1 MGLIKRKDTK
11 IFILYLTVDILLIL
25 FSFYPPFI
33 QPFTVFLLRRYALIY
48 SFWGIT
54 TMLLFNIYNLYRT
67 QREITILEE
76 ILSVWKVIMFS
87 SLSTG
92 AIVFFSKTITLSK
105 PIYVINFILLSIMLA
120 GWRTIKRR
128 VIRYLIVRG
137 YDNFNVLIVG
147 AGNAGKKLADEI
159 DQRPYLGFKIVGFLD
174 DDKEKQTTNGY
185 KVLGGISEFAKIA
198 QQNFVDEVLVT
209 IPGAREKISQLIRQ
223 SKLLNVSLKII
234 PDQFDSSIHH
244 LNGSTI
250 GYIPVLEYIDKKIH
264 GTEMATKRIMD
275 LVLSGIGLILLLP
288 LFIIL
293 VILIKMDSK
302 GPAFYVSKRYGKKG
316 RIFNFYKF
324 RSMVVNAASMLS
336 RLKDKNEADGPIFK
350 MKNDPR
356 ITRIG
361 RFIRKYSLDELP
373 QLWNVFKGD
382 MSIVGPRPLPLD
394 QVENSD
400 LKQLKRLGIKPGI
413 TGLWQVRGRSD
424 ASFRRLIRWDDWYIK
439 NWSLGLDLRIL
450 AQTFPV
456 VLKGKGAY

>member
-1 MGLIKRKDTK
+1 M
-11 IFILYLTVDILLIL
+11 LIL
-25 FSFYPPFI
+25 FSFYPPFV
-33 QPFTVFLLRRYALIY
+33 QPLTVFLLRQYALIY

-54 TMLLFNIYNLYRT
+54 IILLFNIYNLYRT
-67 QREITILEE
+67 QREITIPDEAL
-76 ILSVWKVIMFS
+76 LVWKVVVFS
-87 SLSTG
+87 SLLTG
-92 AIVFFSKTITLSK
+92 SAVFFSKTIILPK
-105 PIYVINFILLSIMLA
+105 PMYVINFIILSVTLA
-120 GWRTIKRR
+120 GWRTIKRLI
-128 VIRYLIVRG
+128 IRYFVVRG
-137 YDNFNVLIVG
+137 YNNFNVLIVG

-209 IPGAREKISQLIRQ
+209 IPGARKKISQLINQ
-223 SKLLNVSLKII
+223 SKSLNVSLKII
-234 PDQFDSSIHH
+234 PDQFDSLIHH

-264 GTEMATKRIMD
+264 GTELATKRTMD
-275 LVLSGIGLILLLP
+275 LALSGIGLILLLP

-293 VILIKMDSK
+293 MMLIKMDSK

-324 RSMVVNAASMLS
+324 RSMVVNAAGMLS
-336 RLKDKNEADGPIFK
+336 ELKDKNDSDGPIFK

-356 ITRIG
+356 ITKMG
-361 RFIRKYSLDELP
+361 SFIRKYSLDELP

-424 ASFRRLIRWDDWYIK
+424 VSFRRLIKWDDWYIK
-439 NWSLGLDLRIL
+439 NWSLGLDLKIL

-456 VLKGKGAY
+456 VMKGKGAY

>member
-1 MGLIKRKDTK
+1 MGLTKRKDTK
-11 IFILYLTVDILLIL
+11 IIILYLTVDIMLIL
-25 FSFYPPFI
+25 FSFYPPFV
-33 QPFTVFLLRRYALIY
+33 QPLTVFLLRQYALIY

-54 TMLLFNIYNLYRT
+54 IILLFNIYNLYRT
-67 QREITILEE
+67 QREITIPDEAL
-76 ILSVWKVIMFS
+76 LVWKVVVFS
-87 SLSTG
+87 SLLTG
-92 AIVFFSKTITLSK
+92 SAVFFSKTIILPK
-105 PIYVINFILLSIMLA
+105 PMYVINFIILSVTLA
-120 GWRTIKRR
+120 GWRTIKRLI
-128 VIRYLIVRG
+128 IRYFVVRG
-137 YDNFNVLIVG
+137 YNNFNVLIVG

-209 IPGAREKISQLIRQ
+209 IPGARKKISQLINQ
-223 SKLLNVSLKII
+223 SKSLNVSLKII
-234 PDQFDSSIHH
+234 PDQFDSLIHH

-264 GTEMATKRIMD
+264 GTELATKRTMD
-275 LVLSGIGLILLLP
+275 LALSGIGLILLLP

-293 VILIKMDSK
+293 MMLIKMDSK

-324 RSMVVNAASMLS
+324 RSMVVNAAGMLS
-336 RLKDKNEADGPIFK
+336 ELKDKNDSDGPIFK

-356 ITRIG
+356 ITKMG
-361 RFIRKYSLDELP
+361 SFIRKYSLDELP

-424 ASFRRLIRWDDWYIK
+424 VSFRRLIKWDDWYIK
-439 NWSLGLDLRIL
+439 NWSLGLDLKIL

-456 VLKGKGAY
+456 VMKGKGAY